1 MKSLMSLSLMAVLG
15 LIANPV
21 FAQCSSCAGNS
32 PVFSQSYA
40 PVSYGNQMS
49 YAAPNYYPSYNAPA
63 MSYAQPAYSQP
74 QYSQPVYSQSGCS
87 SCYGNSFVSAPVYQN
102 VYSQPMYMNS
112 GCNSCGGGT
121 VVYGGDMGMMGA
133 ANSYSYPS
141 MGSGSIV
148 VDGGGVMVPGTM
160 VENNAVL
167 GGSVVTPSE
176 VVTPPSASTDNSIPP
191 VPQPAADAAT
201 PESTPA
207 AATPSPDQP
216 TPDTGDDT

>member
-1 MKSLMSLSLMAVLG
+1 MKSLMSLGLMAVLG
-15 LIANPV
+15 LVASPV

-40 PVSYGNQMS
+40 PVSYGNQMN
-49 YAAPNYYPSYNAPA
+49 YAAPNYYPSYSAPA
-63 MSYAQPAYSQP
+63 MSYAQPVYSQP
-74 QYSQPVYSQSGCS
+74 QYSQPVYGQSGCS
-87 SCYGNSFVSAPVYQN
+87 SCCGNSFVSAPVYQN
-102 VYSQPMYMNS
+102 VYSQPMYMNN

-121 VVYGGDMGMMGA
+121 IVYGGDMGMMGA
-133 ANSYSYPS
+133 ANSYSDPQ

-176 VVTPPSASTDNSIPP
+176 VVTPPAASTDNSIPP
-191 VPQPAADAAT
+191 VPQPAADAVT

-207 AATPSPDQP
+207 AAPSPDQP